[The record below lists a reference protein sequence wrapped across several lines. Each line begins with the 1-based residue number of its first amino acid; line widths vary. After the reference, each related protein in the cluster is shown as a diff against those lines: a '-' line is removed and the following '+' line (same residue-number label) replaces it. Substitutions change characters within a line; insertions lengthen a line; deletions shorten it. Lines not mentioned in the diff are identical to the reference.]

1 MHDPYECH
9 LALIKRIL
17 RYVRGT
23 TSFGLHL
30 HASSS
35 TSLTVYTDADW
46 AGCPDTRRSTS
57 GYCIFFGE
65 SLVSWSS
72 KRQPTVSRSS
82 AEAEYRAVANAA
94 AECIWLRQLLGE
106 LHCPIHSATVAFCDN
121 VSAVY
126 MTSNPVH
133 HRRMKHIEIDI
144 HFVRERVALGELRVR
159 HVPSVQQFTDVMTKG
174 LPSSTFKSF

>member
-1 MHDPYECH
+1 MSCTPRWRCSVQQACLHMHDPYECH

-72 KRQPTVSRSS
+72 KRSPRCPAPARRRNTARWLMLRLSASGFGNFWASS
-82 AEAEYRAVANAA
+82 IALFTA
-94 AECIWLRQLLGE
+94 LRW
-106 LHCPIHSATVAFCDN
+106 PSATM
-121 VSAVY
+121 S
-126 MTSNPVH
+126 
-133 HRRMKHIEIDI
+133 R
-144 HFVRERVALGELRVR
+144 
-159 HVPSVQQFTDVMTKG
+159 Q
-174 LPSSTFKSF
+174 ST